1 VSEFDVED
9 LVYKDVKG
17 RVGTD
22 AGDEDFKPVVE
33 LGDTDNLADSLATGT
48 ALEF

>member
-22 AGDEDFKPVVE
+22 AGDDDFKPVVE
-33 LGDTDNLADSLATGT
+33 LGDTDNLDSPATGT
-48 ALEF
+48 VLGF